1 MIPPNLTDEATS
13 QGQSIEVRSESTGRV
28 LAVDP
33 GKARVG
39 IALSDELRVLASPL
53 TVLDGS
59 DRLRVVAN
67 VLKLVR
73 EHEVKRVLVG
83 LPLHMSG
90 SAGAAAGRATDLA
103 QRIAD
108 ATGLEVELVDERLTT
123 VEATRKSREARGT
136 KRRDKAETIDDKAA
150 CVLLQ
155 SWLDRPRPREV

>member
-1 MIPPNLTDEATS
+1 MGELSHSENE
-13 QGQSIEVRSESTGRV
+13 RSGRV

-39 IALSDELRVLASPL
+39 VALSDELRILASPL
-53 TVLDGS
+53 GVLDGS
-59 DRLRVVAN
+59 DRLRLVARVKQL
-67 VLKLVR
+67 VL
-73 EHEVKRVLVG
+73 ENEVKRVLVG

-90 SAGAAAGRATDLA
+90 EAGGSATRAQDLA

-123 VEATRKSREARGT
+123 VEATRKSREAPG
-136 KRRDKAETIDDKAA
+136 KRSKKAAAPIDDKAA

-155 SWLDRPRPREV
+155 SWLDRRPSSLV

>member
-1 MIPPNLTDEATS
+1 MDKV
-13 QGQSIEVRSESTGRV
+13 GHSENGPGGRV

-39 IALSDELRVLASPL
+39 VALSDELRILASPL
-53 TVLDGS
+53 CVLDGS
-59 DRLRVVAN
+59 DRLRLVAR
-67 VLKLVR
+67 LKELVR
-73 EHEVKRVLVG
+73 ENDVKRVLVG

-90 SAGAAAGRATDLA
+90 EAGGSATRARDLA

-123 VEATRKSREARGT
+123 VEATRKSREAGRG
-136 KRRDKAETIDDKAA
+136 KKAAARSAPPIDDKAA

-155 SWLDRPRPREV
+155 SWLDRRPSSSV